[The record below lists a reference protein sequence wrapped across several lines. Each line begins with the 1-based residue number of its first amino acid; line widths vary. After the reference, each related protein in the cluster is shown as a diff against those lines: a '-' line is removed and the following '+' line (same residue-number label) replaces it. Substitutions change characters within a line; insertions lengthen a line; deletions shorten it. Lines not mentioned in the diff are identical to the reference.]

1 MAIDQQLL
9 NRQFSKAKIGLMS
22 LPSSA
27 FVCTILFSL
36 EQSWNERI
44 PTAGTDGAR
53 LIINPQWFMG
63 LNSKEQ
69 IGLLAHEAWHV
80 AFDHLSR
87 GEHYDKVKYN
97 IAADHVI
104 NLMLLDA
111 GMELP
116 QGALADRQYKG
127 MSTEEIYKVLPDPD
141 PNEEIPGTGSD
152 IMEVTG
158 TADEQAAKHQAI
170 KDIVVK
176 ASVQSKVSGD
186 VAGTIPGDIERAL
199 EEILNPK
206 LDWFQILMN
215 YMNGFDKT
223 DYSYRRPNKRHMPE
237 FILPGLYGESMD
249 ELALAFD
256 ASGSVSQEEFGA
268 YFGETRYMRELLNPT
283 KTTIIEFDTRINS
296 VHELAQEDSMD
307 DISFT
312 GGGGTDLQPVFDH
325 FKDNPPTVLVIFS
338 DLYCRQIKEDPGYP
352 VIWIS
357 VNNRNAEVLFGELI
371 HYDLKFD

>member
-1 MAIDQQLL
+1 
-9 NRQFSKAKIGLMS
+9 
-22 LPSSA
+22 
-27 FVCTILFSL
+27 
-36 EQSWNERI
+36 
-44 PTAGTDGAR
+44 
-53 LIINPQWFMG
+53 
-63 LNSKEQ
+63 
-69 IGLLAHEAWHV
+69 
-80 AFDHLSR
+80 
-87 GEHYDKVKYN
+87 
-97 IAADHVI
+97 
-104 NLMLLDA
+104 MLLES

-116 QGALADRQYKG
+116 AGALADQQYKG
-127 MSTEEIYKVLPDPD
+127 MSTEEIYKLLPDPD
-141 PNEEIPGTGSD
+141 PNEDIPGMGQD
-152 IMEVTG
+152 IMDVTG

-176 ASVQSKVSGD
+176 ASVQSKVAGD
-186 VAGTIPGDIERAL
+186 RPGTIPGEIQRAL
-199 EEILNPK
+199 DEILNPK

-223 DYSYRRPNKRHMPE
+223 DYSYRRPNRRHMPD
-237 FILPGLYGESMD
+237 FILPGLWGESMD

-307 DISFT
+307 DLHFT

-325 FKDNPPTVLVIFS
+325 FKDKPPTVLVIFS
-338 DLYCRQIKEDPGYP
+338 DLYCRQIEEDPGYP
-352 VIWIS
+352 VVWIS
-357 VNNRNAEVLFGELI
+357 VNNRNAQVKFGELI